1 MWFHSIAATTTAIT
15 GRTHKKF
22 TPPIVNGSDLLGV
35 TVGEGEKVAKFTVF
49 GAAVGIAARVTVSVA
64 VSVGVAGTGVSV
76 GGTGVNVAVG
86 GGVTCNKSRS
96 PGYRIDAPVNPFQV
110 SKSEGAI
117 P

>member
-35 TVGEGEKVAKFTVF
+35 AVGEGAKVAKFSVF
-49 GAAVGIAARVTVSVA
+49 GATVGIAAKVAVGVA

-86 GGVTCNKSRS
+86 GGVTCSKSLS
-96 PGYRIDAPVNPFQV
+96 PGYKIDAPVSSFQA